1 MTEGVLLR
9 MLSSDDTLRQYDAIV
24 LDEVRHGLTV
34 PTRAYYGGTYQG
46 PRTTHVALLM
56 SVPTTH
62 YLLLTNYYS
71 LPTHYSVLTH
81 YLRTTYSLLTTYHLL
96 LVIVPTRCTSGTWTR
111 TCC

>member
-1 MTEGVLLR
+1 VRFEGRRSAATRALFVTEGVLLR

-62 YLLLTNYYS
+62 YLLLTTYS
-71 LPTHYSVLTH
+71 LLS
-81 YLRTTYSLLTTYHLL
+81 TYSLLTHYLLTTYYLL
-96 LVIVPTRCTSGTWTR
+96 LT
-111 TCC
+111 TCDCAY

>member
-46 PRTTHVALLM
+46 PRTHARSPTHECAYQV
-56 SVPTTH
+56 H
-62 YLLLTNYYS
+62 LLLTTYYS
-71 LPTHYSVLTH
+71 LPTTYSVLTH
-81 YLRTTYSLLTTYHLL
+81 YLRTTYSLLTHYLL
-96 LVIVPTRCTSGTWTR
+96 MIVPTRCTSGTWTR
-111 TCC
+111 ICC

>member
-56 SVPTTH
+56 SVPTRCT
-62 YLLLTNYYS
+62 YYS
-71 LPTHYSVLTH
+71 LPTTHYLLPTQYLLTTYALLTH
-81 YLRTTYSLLTTYHLL
+81 YLLTTYL
-96 LVIVPTRCTSGTWTR
+96 
-111 TCC
+111 